1 MPPKETQTQLTKRPP
16 PTDQQLMPPPPKKRI
31 KRPATVLDEDV
42 YTSALSEIIA
52 RDFFPGL
59 LEGQDAETG
68 FGPGIATGTGPG
80 TRVKNARTPTETP
93 AGWGGDTPM
102 STTSNS
108 TTTTN
113 TNKTAAT
120 DKTIPDISNMNLL
133 SFQASYTSEDN
144 ESFNSLLDHQN
155 AKRRDKYTWLW
166 SGNQIPSARRIAHQQ
181 QERKLLTERGS
192 AVTDSDGG
200 GGGEKALVK
209 TDLDKRP
216 AKPDTWDAKAENS
229 LMFMPDSVEDSHQTI
244 AQRADL
250 DSRMGPRRVIY
261 RNTRLP
267 PESTSGSGPASVPAS
282 PSLSAIQDAI
292 AGRPRLSA
300 SEAGS
305 AVYTGGETPRVN
317 GYAFVDDEPDPQSSH
332 PASRISSAA
341 SSPSPS
347 NPFSISQIRKREDL
361 HHRMVD
367 RMSRAK
373 RVERANVETKTPV
386 TFSPGFGR
394 TSVLSSADGDGAG
407 AGNAKALTPAAQKL
421 LRRVGSTP
429 RSGGSGM
436 GSGSESASANG
447 RNMWTPTPTPK
458 RR

>member
-1 MPPKETQTQLTKRPP
+1 
-16 PTDQQLMPPPPKKRI
+16 MPPPPKKRI
-31 KRPATVLDEDV
+31 KRPSTVLDEDV

-59 LEGQDAETG
+59 LEGQDVETG
-68 FGPGIATGTGPG
+68 FASGIATGTGPG

-102 STTSNS
+102 STASTS
-108 TTTTN
+108 TTN
-113 TNKTAAT
+113 TNKTAAA

-144 ESFNSLLDHQN
+144 ESFNSLLDRQN

-192 AVTDSDGG
+192 AVADGD
-200 GGGEKALVK
+200 GEKALVK

-216 AKPDTWDAKAENS
+216 AKPETWDAKAENS
-229 LMFMPDSVEDSHQTI
+229 LMFMPDSIEDSHQTI
-244 AQRADL
+244 AQRADR
-250 DSRMGPRRVIY
+250 DSRMGPRRVVY

-267 PESTSGSGPASVPAS
+267 PPESTSTSGPASVPAS

-317 GYAFVDDEPDPQSSH
+317 GYAFVDDDDEPDPQPSH
-332 PASRISSAA
+332 PGPRISSSAT
-341 SSPSPS
+341 SSPS
-347 NPFSISQIRKREDL
+347 NPFSIPQNRKREDL

-367 RMSRAK
+367 RMARAK
-373 RVERANVETKTPV
+373 RVERANVESKTPV
-386 TFSPGFGR
+386 AFSPGFGR
-394 TSVLSSADGDGAG
+394 TSVLSSVDGNGAG

-429 RSGGSGM
+429 RSGGSANAN
-436 GSGSESASANG
+436 ASG
-447 RNMWTPTPTPK
+447 RNMWTPTPTP
-458 RR
+458 RRR